1 MLLVMVPDNK
11 NDALILPK
19 GKLFFLQQENA
30 TQAEEGVV

>member
-1 MLLVMVPDNK
+1 MVPDK
-11 NDALILPK
+11 RDALILPK

>member
-19 GKLFFLQQENA
+19 GKLFFLQKENA
-30 TQAEEGVV
+30 IQAEVGVV

>member
-19 GKLFFLQQENA
+19 GKLYFLQKENA
-30 TQAEEGVV
+30 TQADVGVV

>member
-19 GKLFFLQQENA
+19 GRLCFLQKENA
-30 TQAEEGVV
+30 TQADVGVV